1 MLPFHHFIMTEALRF
16 NESMGVYHLTSDNA
30 EACRA
35 AGLTLST
42 KIRSATG
49 GKIWYTS
56 GLSKAPANNPYA
68 VLEWFDA
75 ADEATKRHLI
85 NLKRDYDASWAIES
99 PMDMPVPSG
108 INPYT
113 NAPYE
118 AMPFQR
124 AGVEYC
130 YKRGHCLIGDVPG
143 LGKTVQAILL
153 ANLHDA
159 RRILVVCPANMR
171 PHWRRFALAWSTI
184 RHCSTYPIMRAQDG
198 VHPTANY
205 VVVSYDLLRN
215 PAIQA
220 ALSREKW
227 DLVVMDE
234 AHYVKTVDAR
244 RTQALFGTGRFQI
257 NGGIIDNAKRMVA
270 LTGTPLLNRPREC
283 YTLARHLHW
292 ESIDW
297 LSYEGFV
304 ARYNP
309 SNSWEERA
317 GRLPE
322 LRARLR
328 CNWMV
333 RRHKEDVLKDLPD
346 KRYEM
351 VHVEP
356 DGAIREVLRK
366 ESLLD
371 FDPDKLFKNGAWQFD
386 VDGDGT
392 PISTLRREMG
402 EAKVPRII
410 EHMRYLLDIVELEKV
425 VLFCHHRSVITALA
439 EGLSNYGVV
448 VYWGGMTDTQKDDA
462 KMRFIRAREIKIFL
476 GQIDSSGL
484 GLDGLQHVA
493 SHVVFGE
500 PAWTPGANEQAADR
514 CHRIGQHDNVLV
526 QFLIA
531 PGSFDE
537 MVLNAVLGK
546 VKTIDEALDGKAKV
560 EKGSVA

>member
-1 MLPFHHFIMTEALRF
+1 MTSLRF
-16 NESMGVYHLTSDNA
+16 NEKSGTYFLTSNDA
-30 EACRA
+30 ESCRA

-42 KIRSATG
+42 TVRSAEG
-49 GKIWYTS
+49 EKVWYTS
-56 GLSKAPANNPYA
+56 GQNRNPANNPYA
-68 VLEWFDA
+68 ILDWYDHGDDDVKTRLA
-75 ADEATKRHLI
+75 A
-85 NLKRDYDASWAIES
+85 LKRDYDASWADDLAIDV
-99 PMDMPVPSG
+99 PLPSG
-108 INPYT
+108 NNPHT
-113 NAPYE
+113 GEPFAL
-118 AMPFQR
+118 MPFQR
-124 AGVEYC
+124 AGVGYC
-130 YKRGHCLIGDVPG
+130 YTRGHCLIGDTPG
-143 LGKTVQAILL
+143 LGKTVQAIAL

-159 RRILVVCPANMR
+159 RRVLVVCPANMR
-171 PHWRRFALAWSTI
+171 QHWRRFARAWSTI
-184 RHCSTYPIMRAQDG
+184 HNVSTYPITHSRNG

-215 PAIQA
+215 PSLQA
-220 ALSREKW
+220 ALARTKW
-227 DLVVMDE
+227 DLVIMDE

-257 NGGIIDNAKRMVA
+257 NGGVVDNAKRMVA

-351 VHVEP
+351 SYVEP
-356 DGAIREVLRK
+356 DGAIKEALRK
-366 ESLLD
+366 ESLLGI
-371 FDPDKLFKNGAWQFD
+371 DPTKLFKNGAWQFD
-386 VDGDGT
+386 PEDGA
-392 PISTLRREMG
+392 ISTVRREMG
-402 EAKVPRII
+402 EAKVPRVV
-410 EHMRYLLDIVELEKV
+410 EHMRYLMDIVEVDKV
-425 VLFCHHRSVITALA
+425 VMFAHHRSVIAALSDQLSSYGVSVVVG
-439 EGLSNYGVV
+439 GLSVA
-448 VYWGGMTDTQKDDA
+448 Q
-462 KMRFIRAREIKIFL
+462 REAAVAQFTRGNNKIFL
-476 GQIDSSGL
+476 GQIDTAGL
-484 GLDGLQHVA
+484 GLDGLQQVA
-493 SHVVFGE
+493 SHVVFAE

-546 VKTIDEALDGKAKV
+546 VRTIDEALDGKATT
-560 EKGSVA
+560 